1 MLTSILVAI
10 GLILLG
16 YLLGSI
22 PTGYWIGKYRQG
34 IDIRQYGSGSTG
46 ATNVLRNVGKGAAII
61 VLIVDLTKG
70 MIAIALI
77 QRLPEIITTTWQPW
91 LIVLAGLAAIIG
103 HSKSIWLN
111 FSGGKSVATSLGVLL
126 MVNPIV
132 GLGCLGVFLVVLALS
147 KLVSLSSI
155 SGAIAITIFMLT
167 LQQPL
172 AYILLGV
179 VTGIYVIWRH
189 KSNIQRILAGTEPR
203 LGQSVP
209 EDFQDLESESV

>member
-34 IDIRQYGSGSTG
+34 IDIREYGSGSTG
-46 ATNVLRNVGKGAAII
+46 ATNVLRNVGKGAALT

-70 MIAIALI
+70 MIAIVLI
-77 QRLPEIITTTWQPW
+77 QRLPEIIPTTWQPW

-111 FSGGKSVATSLGVLL
+111 FTGGKSVATSLGVLL

-147 KLVSLSSI
+147 KIVSLSSV
-155 SGAIAITIFMLT
+155 SGAIAITIFMVT

-189 KSNIQRILAGTEPR
+189 QSNIQRILAGTEPR

-209 EDFQDLESESV
+209 EEFQDLESESI

>member
-34 IDIRQYGSGSTG
+34 IDIREYGSGSTG

-77 QRLPEIITTTWQPW
+77 QRLPEIIPTTWQPW